1 MLVFYLSLLETQEEK
16 DKFEKLY
23 IQYRKLMFYIAKG
36 ILQDDFLAEDAVH
49 NAFLRIINHLDK
61 IEEIS
66 CHKTKSFMVIVVENV
81 SKDLYN
87 KRKKGPTIS
96 SEDIDSNIVDRNDVA
111 DNIIAQMTA
120 EEVIKK
126 IQLLPD
132 IFQEVLLLKFV
143 HEMND
148 KEIAKVLEISPAAAR
163 KRIERARQRIAAL
176 CNRGCE

>member
-16 DKFEKLY
+16 DKFEQLY

-87 KRKKGPTIS
+87 KRKKRPTIS
-96 SEDIDSNIVDRNDVA
+96 NEDIDSAVVDKNDVA

-132 IFQEVLLLKFV
+132 IFREVLLLKFV

-163 KRIERARQRIAAL
+163 KRVERARQRIAFL

>member
-16 DKFEKLY
+16 DKFEQLY

-87 KRKKGPTIS
+87 KRKKRPTIS
-96 SEDIDSNIVDRNDVA
+96 NEDIDSAVVDKNDVA

-132 IFQEVLLLKFV
+132 IFREVLLLKFV

-163 KRIERARQRIAAL
+163 KRVERARQRIAVL
-176 CNRGCE
+176 CNRG